1 MNIDRSLVARAF
13 IRAGEEPITQDEWQD
28 GTSNRVRIVK
38 ETYHAMLL
46 DSLASYDWTSQKKR
60 TRLELLYEE
69 VEVPEEQ
76 DKLQY
81 FVLDENGKYV
91 KAYTWDAVNKTYTP
105 AWDPTLTYYVVN
117 NEDNLTGFTFMY
129 PIPADCAKVVQVG
142 ENKPYI
148 VEGAFIFTDEPDAV
162 LLYIRNYF
170 TGKYVFV
177 EVEDPVE
184 TDIDKYYVKNA
195 EGGYEPAESW
205 DPTET
210 YYEIEEQD
218 YNFYADPQLDPTL
231 SSYFECRLAATIAL
245 KLTGDTDKYN
255 MLYNEAQLIANNAM
269 KKSAEQAKN
278 KTHGNPWWT
287 DQLGME

>member
-13 IRAGEEPITQDEWQD
+13 IRAGEEPITQDEWNE
-28 GTSNRVRIVK
+28 GTSNRVRIV
-38 ETYHAMLL
+38 EEVYLALLL

-60 TRLELLYEE
+60 VRLEAFDSDDEE
-69 VEVPEEQ
+69 AEE
-76 DKLQY
+76 
-81 FVLDENGKYV
+81 
-91 KAYTWDAVNKTYTP
+91 
-105 AWDPTLTYYVVN
+105 
-117 NEDNLTGFTFMY
+117 NLTGFTYMY
-129 PIPADCAKVVQVG
+129 PIPADCAKIVQIG
-142 ENKPYI
+142 DNKPYI

-170 TGKYVFV
+170 TGKYVFI

-184 TDIDKYYVKNA
+184 TDIDKYYVMNA

-245 KLTGDTDKYN
+245 KLTGGTDKYN
-255 MLYNEAQLIANNAM
+255 MLYNEAQFIANNAM